1 MTHTPA
7 SASFI
12 ACQLLRHRPCRGGRY
27 WCHLRRCQ
35 GRAAVRLTSVFTP
48 FLLFNEVF
56 YHGSS
61 SLSSVASLCISI
73 HIYIYGTCS
82 PNKLFEAVPG
92 CVVVR
97 HLLSF
102 FARLH
107 RSWSSSARSCTL
119 GNFWCVYI
127 YVYTYIYIAN
137 ACKCCLSNN
146 SFVFS
151 IHLYTQFVGHIIG
164 HINSVNS
171 LKSCFVWNYGRTLLS
186 FDGSASFPYGHMA
199 RVYPYSS

>member
-127 YVYTYIYIAN
+127 YVYTYIYILQMHAN
-137 ACKCCLSNN
+137 AVCPII
-146 SFVFS
+146 V
-151 IHLYTQFVGHIIG
+151 LYLASTYIPNLLVT
-164 HINSVNS
+164 SS
-171 LKSCFVWNYGRTLLS
+171 ATSTL
-186 FDGSASFPYGHMA
+186 
-199 RVYPYSS
+199 